1 MCLILAGSSSLTS
14 LVREAATKRSL
25 RPRQPIHAGEEI
37 AHGEH
42 ARLLR
47 RLEEQK
53 PHVGTFFF
61 FSKGAKY
68 RGLTDGGC
76 GSYIRED
83 LKRN

>member
-1 MCLILAGSSSLTS
+1 MCLILAGSSSLTG

-47 RLEEQK
+47 RSEEQK

-61 FSKGAKY
+61 QGSKVQ
-68 RGLTDGGC
+68 RINRWGC